1 MEIVA
6 DARRGV
12 PAGEISAA
20 FHFGLANV
28 IAEVAGKVWKIE
40 AHPGATLEAEAV
52 ILILES
58 MKMEIP
64 VVAPAAGRLLE
75 LRVKE
80 GDTVN
85 EGDIV
90 AVTA

>member
-1 MEIVA
+1 M
-6 DARRGV
+6 
-12 PAGEISAA
+12 
-20 FHFGLANV
+20 NV

-40 AHPGATLEAEAV
+40 ARPGATLAAEDV

-64 VVAPAAGRLLE
+64 VVAPAAGKLLE
-75 LRVKE
+75 LRCKE

-85 EGDIV
+85 EGDVI
-90 AVTA
+90 AVTG

>member
-1 MEIVA
+1 M
-6 DARRGV
+6 D
-12 PAGEISAA
+12 
-20 FHFGLANV
+20 V

-40 AHPGATLEAEAV
+40 ARPGAVLAAEDV

-64 VVAPAAGRLLE
+64 VVAPGAGKLLE

-80 GDTVN
+80 GDAVR
-85 EGDIV
+85 EGEVI
-90 AVTA
+90 AVIGETP

>member
-1 MEIVA
+1 MK
-6 DARRGV
+6 
-12 PAGEISAA
+12 
-20 FHFGLANV
+20 V

-40 AHPGATLEAEAV
+40 ARPGATLAADDV

-64 VVAPAAGRLLE
+64 VVAPAGGKLLE
-75 LRVKE
+75 LLVKE
-80 GDTVN
+80 GDMVN
-85 EGDIV
+85 EGDTV

>member
-1 MEIVA
+1 M
-6 DARRGV
+6 
-12 PAGEISAA
+12 
-20 FHFGLANV
+20 NV

-40 AHPGATLEAEAV
+40 ARPGAKLAAEDS

-64 VVAPAAGRLLE
+64 VVAPAAGELLE

-80 GDTVN
+80 GDMVG
-85 EGDIV
+85 EGEVI
-90 AVTA
+90 AVIGEAP

>member
-1 MEIVA
+1 M
-6 DARRGV
+6 
-12 PAGEISAA
+12 
-20 FHFGLANV
+20 NV

-40 AHPGATLEAEAV
+40 ARPGAQLAADDP

-64 VVAPAAGRLLE
+64 VVAPSAGKLIE

-80 GDTVN
+80 GDAVQ
-85 EGDIV
+85 EGEVV
-90 AVTA
+90 AVLG

>member
-1 MEIVA
+1 MK
-6 DARRGV
+6 
-12 PAGEISAA
+12 
-20 FHFGLANV
+20 V

-40 AHPGATLEAEAV
+40 ARPGAALAADDV

-64 VVAPAAGRLLE
+64 VVAPAAGKLLE

-80 GDTVN
+80 GDMVN
-85 EGDIV
+85 EGDV
-90 AVTA
+90 LAVTA